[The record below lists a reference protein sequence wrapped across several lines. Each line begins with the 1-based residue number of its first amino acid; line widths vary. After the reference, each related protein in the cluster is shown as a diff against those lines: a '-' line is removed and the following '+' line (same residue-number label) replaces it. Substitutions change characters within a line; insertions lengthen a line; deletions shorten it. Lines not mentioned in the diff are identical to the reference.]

1 MIRLIGT
8 KFLPIFLLLAF
19 IAVAC
24 TRQDDVFS
32 KDRIDSE
39 ILAFSTKTALIVG
52 DNSIKSVWNEG
63 DRIGVFGEESGKN
76 LPYILEEGAGANKAT
91 FVSEAASCEGLK
103 MAYYPYSMHAS
114 SIGNAGFYFPNVQNF
129 IDGVPDPEAA
139 FMISPTFSDKL
150 TFKNV
155 FSILGL
161 SIKSSVRR
169 DISQIV
175 FRDKSGKNVSGEFF
189 IVPGA
194 NGVLN
199 VEFSD
204 GDKLSDS
211 KIVLKADASG
221 VSIGADFYTHFYIFI
236 PPRSYEKGFSLDFI
250 TTDGDIMTKE
260 VGKNGVEIRN
270 SVFYEMPPI
279 DDFIQNEERR
289 QWGGFMLKGVTPEKG
304 WFDVNKL
311 HTKSYSEDGELIG
324 DSYLCWAAATSN
336 ILDWWQAS
344 LDPESIP
351 ANAPYG
357 AYVLDGKP
365 LATGNSAKGQSN
377 VFRYFTKLTIN
388 SGNFMT
394 NGLDWFLNHSSA
406 IPIQKKYE
414 EDPNI
419 GGFYKEIMG
428 TDRHTEMVQ
437 WWAGSTKKEA
447 MNFVK
452 GQLERAVNNNWGINL
467 NYSIG
472 GGGHAVT
479 CWGYELGDQELSAML
494 TSEDQILT
502 QERLNA
508 NNGGDFVKYVYLTD
522 SDDAFDSP
530 NNSLIRAGV
539 VYMDNGEILIIYN
552 GGARR
557 KLMSFI
563 YGKF

>member
-1 MIRLIGT
+1 M
-8 KFLPIFLLLAF
+8 
-19 IAVAC
+19 
-24 TRQDDVFS
+24 
-32 KDRIDSE
+32 
-39 ILAFSTKTALIVG
+39 
-52 DNSIKSVWNEG
+52 
-63 DRIGVFGEESGKN
+63 
-76 LPYILEEGAGANKAT
+76 
-91 FVSEAASCEGLK
+91 
-103 MAYYPYSMHAS
+103 
-114 SIGNAGFYFPNVQNF
+114 
-129 IDGVPDPEAA
+129 
-139 FMISPTFSDKL
+139 
-150 TFKNV
+150 
-155 FSILGL
+155 
-161 SIKSSVRR
+161 
-169 DISQIV
+169 
-175 FRDKSGKNVSGEFF
+175 
-189 IVPGA
+189 
-194 NGVLN
+194 
-199 VEFSD
+199 
-204 GDKLSDS
+204 
-211 KIVLKADASG
+211 
-221 VSIGADFYTHFYIFI
+221 
-236 PPRSYEKGFSLDFI
+236 DFI

-428 TDRHTEMVQ
+428 TDRK
-437 WWAGSTKKEA
+437 S
-447 MNFVK
+447 
-452 GQLERAVNNNWGINL
+452 
-467 NYSIG
+467 
-472 GGGHAVT
+472 
-479 CWGYELGDQELSAML
+479 
-494 TSEDQILT
+494 
-502 QERLNA
+502 
-508 NNGGDFVKYVYLTD
+508 
-522 SDDAFDSP
+522 
-530 NNSLIRAGV
+530 V
-539 VYMDNGEILIIYN
+539 V
-552 GGARR
+552 
-557 KLMSFI
+557 
-563 YGKF
+563 